1 MSNKLSG
8 FLNKAKINMDRGEY
22 ADALKML
29 DSALCCRPAPD
40 LEPKIHLHAAFCR
53 CALSEYAEAA
63 ENLETAL
70 SLAEDM
76 AYAEKKPIYDLMRVA
91 YANKPD
97 YPKLAELCRM
107 LMPIEKD
114 RTGLMSELLYA
125 FGKSA
130 KWKDMAQA
138 FDEFTDIDL
147 DARSVLFKIR
157 CFTCEARYKE
167 AFQAARE
174 YIEKYGED
182 HLIFANLMDLCYYV
196 GEGAKG
202 FEYYKKAIAKCDV
215 PAWRLNIGSMLLGH
229 DLYPGAIDDGEFSDI
244 INDIKRSTEKLQVN
258 MVFDITPQP
267 FRKIRLGY
275 LSADFRI
282 HPVGYFLSP
291 VMASTV
297 VSHCLNFCFNL
308 AEPKNDNDDQV
319 TQNFKARAYR
329 WEEVHERP
337 DSYIEQLFLKNKI
350 DIAFDMM
357 CHTANNRLPLY
368 ARRLA
373 PVQISWIG
381 FPVTTGVAAMD
392 YVITDKDVDP
402 PGSEKYYTEKLLYM
416 PECFLCY
423 TVESGL
429 EIEPPAFTRKGYITF
444 ACFHNMKKITDKTLR
459 LWRAILEKRGNA
471 HMKIMGLMPESE
483 EGRELLNE
491 RFRKSGLPMDRV
503 SISQVCAM
511 KDYFAEYNDVDIML
525 DTYPFSGATT
535 TFDALRMGRPII
547 TLVGER
553 HVTRVSY
560 SMLKHVG
567 LEDLAAF
574 SEDEYIEKAVAL
586 AGDYERLRKINT
598 DLPRLIEGSPL
609 INQSSFRENFEKI
622 IRDAWVGYCFE
633 NRAGGYDYSADAPAE
648 LLEQVVNATVY
659 IERKIAAGEIIDGAL
674 AAEYCNA
681 QKAFCE
687 KLNLVANDEKF
698 VCEYEKLVGEIERG
712 IAQKNIGP
720 AIAIAKRHL
729 NNLLGRDGK

>member
-1 MSNKLSG
+1 
-8 FLNKAKINMDRGEY
+8 MDCGKY

-29 DSALCCRPAPD
+29 ESALGCRPAPD
-40 LEPKIHLHAAFCR
+40 LESKIHLHSAYCR

-63 ENLETAL
+63 DSLETAL

-76 AYAEKKPIYDLMRVA
+76 AYTEKKPIYDLLRVA

-97 YPKLAELCRM
+97 YPKLAGLCRM
-107 LMPIEKD
+107 LMTIEKD
-114 RTGLMSELLYA
+114 RTGLMSEMLHA

-130 KWKDMAQA
+130 KWKEMAQA
-138 FDEFTDIDL
+138 FDEFSDIDL
-147 DARSVLFKIR
+147 DARAMLLKVR
-157 CFTCEARYKE
+157 CFRCEDRYKE
-167 AFQAARE
+167 AFQTARE
-174 YIEKYGED
+174 YIERYGED
-182 HLIFANLMDLCYYV
+182 HLIFANLMDLCYGV
-196 GEGAKG
+196 GDGERG
-202 FEYYKKAIAKCDV
+202 FECYRKAITRCDA
-215 PAWRLNIGSMLLGH
+215 PAWRFNLFSILLGNDSYH
-229 DLYPGAIDDGEFSDI
+229 GAIGDGEFPDI

-258 MVFDITPQP
+258 TVFDITPKP

-291 VMASTV
+291 VMSSTV

-308 AEPKNDNDDQV
+308 EEPKDNGDQV
-319 TQNFKARAYR
+319 TANFKSLAHR

-337 DSYIEQLFLKNKI
+337 DSYIEQLFLSNKI

-357 CHTANNRLPLY
+357 CHSANNRLPLY
-368 ARRLA
+368 ARRIA

-392 YVITDKDVDP
+392 YVIADKDVDP
-402 PGSEKYYTEKLLYM
+402 PGSEKYYSEKLLYM

-423 TVESGL
+423 TLESGIG
-429 EIEPPAFTRKGYITF
+429 IEPPAFTRKGYITF

-459 LWRAILEKRGNA
+459 MWRVILEKCGNA
-471 HMKIMGLMPESE
+471 RLKIMGLMPESE

-491 RFRKSGLPMDRV
+491 RFGKTGLPMDRV
-503 SISQVCAM
+503 NISQVCAM

-553 HVTRVSY
+553 HVSRVSY

-586 AGDYERLRKINT
+586 AGNYERLRKINT
-598 DLPRLIEGSPL
+598 DLPWRIENSSL
-609 INQSSFRENFEKI
+609 INQSVFRENFEKI
-622 IRDAWVGYCFE
+622 IRDAWVGYCLKKSV
-633 NRAGGYDYSADAPAE
+633 GDYDYRVDNPAE

-659 IERKIAAGEIIDGAL
+659 IERKIAAGEIIDDAL
-674 AAEYCNA
+674 ADEYHNV

-687 KLNLVANDEKF
+687 KLSLVTNDKDF
-698 VCEYEKLVGEIERG
+698 VCEYEKLVSEIERG
-712 IAQKNIGP
+712 LGQKNIEP
-720 AIAIAKRHL
+720 TIPTAKRHL
-729 NNLLGRDGK
+729 NAFLKGK